1 VLALIAWS
9 LATSFL
15 PFGWPGHSDGTYWLA
30 ALAAAGVSSEAQL
43 AALRARLGSGGSVS

>member
-43 AALRARLGSGGSVS
+43 AALRAPWAAAGR

>member
-15 PFGWPGHSDGTYWLA
+15 PFGWPSYSDGTYWLA

-43 AALRARLGSGGSVS
+43 AALRATWAAAGR